1 MEFKTDIFS
10 QYDKKWALVCAGT
23 MKKHNAMTIS
33 WGGMGTLW
41 GRPVVTVYVKPCRYT
56 YEFMNDNEYF
66 TVSFYPE
73 ENRKALSVMGKLS
86 GRDMDKEKEAGIT
99 PVDLGK
105 AVTYQ
110 EAEVTILCKKIYA
123 QDLETDKMPPEVVDR
138 YYMTEAPHRMFIGE
152 VVEIR
157 QTNLT

>member
-110 EAEVTILCKKIYA
+110 EAEVTI
-123 QDLETDKMPPEVVDR
+123 M
-138 YYMTEAPHRMFIGE
+138 
-152 VVEIR
+152 
-157 QTNLT
+157 